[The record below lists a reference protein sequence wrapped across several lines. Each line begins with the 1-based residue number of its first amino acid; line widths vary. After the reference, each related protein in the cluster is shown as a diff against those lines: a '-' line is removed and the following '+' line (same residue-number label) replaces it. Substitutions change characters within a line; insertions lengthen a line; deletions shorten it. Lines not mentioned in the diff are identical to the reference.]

1 MHTSSGGQTGAFRS
15 FYQRGQINLKWFAIQ
30 TNHKRR
36 QAIMPNIMLHDD
48 EARMALGRGV
58 AKLAKAV
65 RGTLGPRGMNAIID
79 RPIGTPII
87 SRDGVSIANEIELE
101 DVFENIGAQVV
112 REVSKQTNE
121 VAGDGTTTAT
131 VLADALVQ
139 DGLACLAEGANPV
152 ELVQGL
158 EAAVTE
164 VIAALKRTATP
175 LRGSE
180 EVRAVAIVAA
190 NDEVTGAM
198 VAEALE
204 RVGSDGIVDV
214 EYGTTVETRLEVV
227 DGMAFDRGYLSHH
240 MVTDLERMQVV
251 LDNPLILMTDQRL
264 QSLEEVAAI
273 QALVAKSKR
282 PLLIIAEEVAPAC
295 VVSLLAW
302 RDNGGVPVAAIHPPE
317 YGHWRKAMLEDIA
330 IVTGGRVVA
339 RDLGGKLET
348 TELRDLGSARQVRIS
363 ANQTIITAGGGDPVG
378 IVAHRQQVARQYE
391 MAPENVERDKFQVR
405 LAKLSGGTAM
415 ILAGGATPVEQKRRL
430 HLIED
435 AINAARA
442 AIAEGVVPGGG
453 MALLRVC
460 SELEGIVSR
469 TQGSVQQG
477 ARLLQR
483 ALMKPLYHIAT
494 NCGLNGDAIV
504 AEAVRSKPG
513 MGLDARTGAFVNLV
527 EAGIID
533 PVKVSYSAVRNAAS
547 VAGLILTTQTLIAKK
562 PESIDPTAGPAL
574 GGGAEVFG
582 RK

>member
-1 MHTSSGGQTGAFRS
+1 
-15 FYQRGQINLKWFAIQ
+15 
-30 TNHKRR
+30 
-36 QAIMPNIMLHDD
+36 MPNIMLHDD
-48 EARMALGRGV
+48 EARRALGRGV
-58 AKLAKAV
+58 AKLARAV

-101 DVFENIGAQVV
+101 DPFENIGAQVV
-112 REVSKQTNE
+112 REVSKQTND

-139 DGLACLAEGANPV
+139 EGLASLADGANPV

-158 EAAVTE
+158 EIAVDE
-164 VIAALKRTATP
+164 VITALRRAATP
-175 LRGSE
+175 LRGSD
-180 EVRAVAIVAA
+180 EVRAVAVVAA
-190 NDEVTGAM
+190 NDEITGTM

-204 RVGSDGIVDV
+204 RVGPDGIVDV
-214 EYGTTVETRLEVV
+214 DCGTTVETRLEVV

-240 MVTDLERMQVV
+240 MVTDIERMQVV

-264 QSLEEVAAI
+264 QSPEEVAAL
-273 QALVAKSKR
+273 QALAAHSKR

-295 VVSLLAW
+295 VMTLLAW

-330 IVTGGRVVA
+330 IVTGGRVIA
-339 RDLGGKLET
+339 RDLGGKLEA
-348 TELRDLGSARQVRIS
+348 TELRDLGSAWQVRIS
-363 ANQTIITAGGGDPVG
+363 SNQTIITAGGGDPAA
-378 IVAHRQQVARQYE
+378 VAARRQQVARQYE

-415 ILAGGATPVEQKRRL
+415 ILVGGATPVEQKRRL

-435 AINAARA
+435 AIHAARA

-453 MALLRVC
+453 MALLRV
-460 SELEGIVSR
+460 SNELEGVIAR
-469 TQGSVQQG
+469 THGSVQQG

-483 ALMKPLYHIAT
+483 VLTKPLYHIAT
-494 NCGLNGDAIV
+494 NCGLDGAAIV
-504 AEAVRSKPG
+504 AEAVRAKPG
-513 MGLDARTGAFVNLV
+513 VGLDARTGKFVNLM

-533 PVKVSYSAVRNAAS
+533 PVKVSYSAVRNAVS

-562 PESIDPTAGPAL
+562 PDTIDPTAGPAL
-574 GGGAEVFG
+574 GAGAELLG